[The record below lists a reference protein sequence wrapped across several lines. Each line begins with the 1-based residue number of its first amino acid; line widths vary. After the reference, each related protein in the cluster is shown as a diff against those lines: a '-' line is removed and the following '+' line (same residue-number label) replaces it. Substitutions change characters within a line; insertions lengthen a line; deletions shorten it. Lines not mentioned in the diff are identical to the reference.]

1 MGLLSE
7 GSPLSWEETRKYAEH
22 VRKLGIDQ
30 FIKLFHKL
38 KNRKGDELK
47 WGDEVEYM
55 LVEINN
61 ESKTAKLRLNAGE
74 ILDILQEKEKN
85 FPNDHPTTWRPEY
98 ASYMIEG
105 TPGKPYGHL
114 MAHFNVVEANM
125 KLRREEVKK
134 LLQPN
139 EHPLS
144 LTVFP
149 RMGSPN
155 FTSPIT
161 VPTPTSGASHSLY
174 FSDDV
179 IFGQHPRFKTLT
191 RNVRERRGEKP
202 HINVPIYKDKNT
214 PETTS
219 DDPGAKPGHI
229 YMDCMGFGMGCSCL
243 QMTFQA
249 CCIDEA
255 RLLYDELSPL
265 CPIILA
271 LSAATPYFRGFLADV
286 DCRWDI
292 ISGSVDDRTREERGL
307 EPLKEDKFVIPKS
320 RYGTADS
327 YLHHKHAKYN
337 DIELLYDK
345 KVYDKL
351 RENDIDDLLAQH
363 IAHLFIR
370 DTISLFSEK
379 INPQSEDDTDHFEN
393 IQSTNWQSMRFK
405 PPPPQSSIGW
415 RVEFRPTEVQLTD
428 FENAAFATFIVML
441 TRAIMSYKL
450 HFVLPISKVHE
461 NMQKAQKRDAVLNEK
476 FWFRRCVTECEG
488 SDCCETGLFTIDEII
503 NGCSTFPGLVPLV
516 KHYITSIDD
525 CDVDTQCTVLQYLKL
540 IEGRANGKLWTA
552 ARWLRN
558 LVTSHPEYKND
569 SVISEEISHHV
580 MQQAELVTEGK
591 LVPPELIINFSTKTA
606 GDINAATEKH
616 HSLLASKREQVTP
629 SRN

>member
-1 MGLLSE
+1 M
-7 GSPLSWEETRKYAEH
+7 
-22 VRKLGIDQ
+22 
-30 FIKLFHKL
+30 
-38 KNRKGDELK
+38 
-47 WGDEVEYM
+47 
-55 LVEINN
+55 
-61 ESKTAKLRLNAGE
+61 
-74 ILDILQEKEKN
+74 
-85 FPNDHPTTWRPEY
+85 
-98 ASYMIEG
+98 
-105 TPGKPYGHL
+105 
-114 MAHFNVVEANM
+114 
-125 KLRREEVKK
+125 
-134 LLQPN
+134 
-139 EHPLS
+139 
-144 LTVFP
+144 
-149 RMGSPN
+149 
-155 FTSPIT
+155 
-161 VPTPTSGASHSLY
+161 
-174 FSDDV
+174 
-179 IFGQHPRFKTLT
+179 
-191 RNVRERRGEKP
+191 
-202 HINVPIYKDKNT
+202 
-214 PETTS
+214 
-219 DDPGAKPGHI
+219 
-229 YMDCMGFGMGCSCL
+229 
-243 QMTFQA
+243 
-249 CCIDEA
+249 
-255 RLLYDELSPL
+255 LYDELSPL

-292 ISGSVDDRTREERGL
+292 ISASVDDRTREERGL

-345 KVYDKL
+345 EVYNKL

-450 HFVLPISKVHE
+450 HFVLPISKLHE

-488 SDCCETGLFTIDEII
+488 SDCCETALFTVNEII
-503 NGCSTFPGLVPLV
+503 NGCNNFPGLVPLV

-540 IEGRANGKLWTA
+540 IEGRASGKLWTA
-552 ARWLRN
+552 AKWLRN
-558 LVTSHPEYKND
+558 LVTSHPDYKND

-580 MQQAELVTEGK
+580 MRQAEQVTNGK
-591 LVPPELIINFSTKTA
+591 LLPPELIINFSTKTA